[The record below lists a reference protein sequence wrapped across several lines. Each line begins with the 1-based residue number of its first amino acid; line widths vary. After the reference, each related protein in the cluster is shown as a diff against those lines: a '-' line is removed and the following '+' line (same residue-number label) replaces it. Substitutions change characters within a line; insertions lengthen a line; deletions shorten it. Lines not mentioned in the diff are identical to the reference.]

1 MFSDLLAPW
10 FSPQSGLLSS
20 SSSLLVGLMVDG
32 ADPTDLL
39 EEKRACW
46 FHGYLLQA
54 DFYGCLLATRA
65 GVLWLPT
72 CARYRVPASSVI
84 AAERKFNYTNHV

>member
-1 MFSDLLAPW
+1 MFSDLLASRFP
-10 FSPQSGLLSS
+10 PQSGPLPS
-20 SSSLLVGLMVDG
+20 SSSLLVRLMVDG

-65 GVLWLPT
+65 L
-72 CARYRVPASSVI
+72 
-84 AAERKFNYTNHV
+84 AAHMCSL